1 MAGPMAALLILPLML
16 HTSTAGTG
24 VELVDLEI
32 PTLCQQGPEYWCQ
45 SDETASLCMKE
56 DFCVELWQNAAA
68 ETLIGSGAG
77 ESAGSL
83 KEPFGENKEWRSK
96 DGTNQLRSGLG
107 LRCRACKYVFNYLKK
122 KVSDDHSEEEIG
134 SALDKVCKSVLFL
147 LRIPCKMVVRKYRDA
162 ITQAFEDEEDSATFC
177 AMVKLCRKAEETDVE
192 LSYQEDPKLC
202 LQGSEYWCQSEETA
216 SLCKKEDYCMELW
229 QNVPAELEASSD
241 GAPEDATEEEEEKRK
256 KKKKNKKRKKDKKNK
271 KDKKGK
277 KGKKNK
283 KRKDKTDV
291 KCSGCTQIVTNL
303 QKTVGENLDDD
314 TVNGAVDSMC
324 DEVDE
329 SISEICTTMKE
340 NNKDNL
346 VEAVKNGDSPKDICT
361 QVQMCKGQELD
372 YSEEETDVELSYQ
385 EDPKLCLQGSEYW
398 CQSEETASL
407 CKKEDYCMELWQN
420 VPAELEASSDGA
432 PEDATEEEEE
442 KRKKKKKNKK
452 RKKDKKNK
460 KDKKGKKGKK
470 NKKRKDK
477 TDVKCSGCTQI
488 VTNLQ
493 KTVGENLDDDTVNG
507 AVDSMCDE
515 VDESISEICT
525 TMKEN
530 NKDDLVEA
538 VKNGDSPKD
547 ICTQIEMCKG
557 QELDYS
563 EGAPVSAPSVGP
575 TCIFCQAFISF
586 VKPLLTDNV
595 HKKDTGPVLADLCME
610 HFGNSTT
617 CKNFLS
623 TYGPLVKHVLLK
635 PWDEVTTC
643 QEVGACEAGIPM
655 PQFDVKRAASRRKDL
670 EDTRSTQLVMVNA

>member
-1 MAGPMAALLILPLML
+1 MGLEPLPTPENQEQETTFSEKAGIWLDKRKRFKICDSNKAGKGLAAYLKFKIQKNTITSLLDGNGTPNSDPTKIVNIFKDFYEKLYARNVHVDSEKMKKYLSNCTLPTPTTAERESLNEPISESEVVSAIKSLKKGKAPGPDGYTAPFYKTFAHILATPLLEVFHEISTTGEVKGTMAEAVIAVIPKEGSPNASGTVVKKQKDIGTFMGKRKNARLAQRHRSSEAFIP
-16 HTSTAGTG
+16 TAAGTG
-24 VELVDLEI
+24 QKLVQPEI
-32 PTLCQQGPEYWCQ
+32 PKLCQQGPEYWCQ

-56 DFCVELWQNAAA
+56 DFCVELWQNAPA
-68 ETLIGSGAG
+68 EASCWRVCWKSKGTLR
-77 ESAGSL
+77 
-83 KEPFGENKEWRSK
+83 ENKEWRSK
-96 DGTNQLRSGLG
+96 DGTNQLRRGLG
-107 LRCRACKYVFNYLKK
+107 LKCRACKYVFNYLKK
-122 KVSDDHSEEEIG
+122 KVSDDHSEEEIS

-177 AMVKLCRKAEETDVE
+177 AKVKLCRNAEETDVE

-202 LQGSEYWCQSEETA
+202 LQSSEYWCQSEETA

-256 KKKKNKKRKKDKKNK
+256 
-271 KDKKGK
+271 
-277 KGKKNK
+277 
-283 KRKDKTDV
+283 
-291 KCSGCTQIVTNL
+291 
-303 QKTVGENLDDD
+303 
-314 TVNGAVDSMC
+314 
-324 DEVDE
+324 
-329 SISEICTTMKE
+329 
-340 NNKDNL
+340 
-346 VEAVKNGDSPKDICT
+346 
-361 QVQMCKGQELD
+361 
-372 YSEEETDVELSYQ
+372 
-385 EDPKLCLQGSEYW
+385 
-398 CQSEETASL
+398 
-407 CKKEDYCMELWQN
+407 
-420 VPAELEASSDGA
+420 
-432 PEDATEEEEE
+432 
-442 KRKKKKKNKK
+442 KKKKKNKK

-547 ICTQIEMCKG
+547 ICTQIQMCKG

-563 EGAPVSAPSVGP
+563 EVTPQQ
-575 TCIFCQAFISF
+575 C
-586 VKPLLTDNV
+586 N
-595 HKKDTGPVLADLCME
+595 
-610 HFGNSTT
+610 
-617 CKNFLS
+617 NFLS
-623 TYGPLVKHVLLK
+623 TYGPMVKHVLLK